1 MKGNLYHNRK
11 AQWAVYLAV
20 FALLALLPTI
30 QDNPFTL
37 NQFARY
43 IVFSITAV
51 SVSLVWGYGGILS
64 LGQGIAFGMGHME
77 WGPPCKCSFKIR
89 YLIPSLHSC

>member
-1 MKGNLYHNRK
+1 MNGNLYHNRK
-11 AQWAVYLAV
+11 AQWAIYIAV
-20 FALLALLPTI
+20 FALLALLPTYF
-30 QDNPFTL
+30 DNPFTL

-64 LGQGIAFGMGHME
+64 LG
-77 WGPPCKCSFKIR
+77 
-89 YLIPSLHSC
+89 

>member
-11 AQWAVYLAV
+11 AQWAVYIAV
-20 FALLALLPTI
+20 FAALASLPFVA
-30 QDNPFTL
+30 DNPFTL

-43 IVFSITAV
+43 IIFSLTAV

-64 LGQGIAFGMGHME
+64 LGQGIAFGMGAYGMAATMQMQFQD
-77 WGPPCKCSFKIR
+77 PVRPD
-89 YLIPSLHSC
+89 